1 MKKTD
6 IIFCGIYFAFPEPSA
21 LWLPALAIC
30 RIEWYNNKIIS
41 GVCRRKGEDPCPA
54 ADLHRAMKKW
64 NITRP
69 NEEAI
74 GALTR
79 GSDLEPL
86 CAAVLASRG
95 IRSVQAA
102 AAFLGTEELSD
113 PFLIR
118 DMQEAVEVINQA
130 VESGSP
136 ICVYGDYDCDGVT
149 ATVMLYSYLECLG
162 ADVRFYIPER
172 SEGYGMNEDS
182 IRRLAQ
188 EGVSLIVTVD
198 NGIAALAE
206 AELIARLGM
215 TLVVTDHHQP
225 GEQLPEAAAVIN
237 PHRADCPSPYKN
249 LCGAGVALKLIAALD
264 GGGYDMALEQFGD
277 LAAIGTVAD
286 IVPLDGENRF
296 LVRRGL
302 EYLQNTERE
311 GLLALIEAAGLS
323 EKPLDAHS
331 IGFMLAPR
339 LNAAGRFGSPSL
351 AVRLLL
357 SDDPQEAAE
366 LAAELDRL
374 NTERKTTE
382 NAIMQQIG
390 QQLRENPALLHARV
404 LVLAGEGWHPGV
416 IGILAARLVERFGKP
431 CFLLSIEGD
440 TARGSARSFGDFSVY
455 QCLHAASGVLTHW
468 GGHKGAGGMTLGAK
482 DLPEFDRLVQQ
493 YAKAQFPGVLVPELS
508 ALLLPPAMYT
518 PKQAAGLGVLAPFGA
533 ENPEP
538 LFAVVGASVTA
549 VAPTKNGQHSR
560 ITLRYGGVTIG
571 AFWFFC
577 KPEGLPFRQGDT
589 CDVLLTLQAD
599 SWNGKPCIR
608 AQIRD
613 GRLSG
618 TKQSAYF
625 AARASYEAYL
635 RQEALPVPYYGRMLP
650 TRQELVRV
658 YTAIG
663 QEDMSLEQLYASCA
677 GEDMNYCK
685 FRICCDIFAERGLI
699 ALDTV
704 EGTLRRLPV
713 TAKVQITES
722 QVYVKLHRL
731 ANNNSN

>member
-1 MKKTD
+1 
-6 IIFCGIYFAFPEPSA
+6 
-21 LWLPALAIC
+21 
-30 RIEWYNNKIIS
+30 
-41 GVCRRKGEDPCPA
+41 
-54 ADLHRAMKKW
+54 MKKW
-64 NITRP
+64 SITRP
-69 NEEAI
+69 DEAAA
-74 GALTR
+74 GALTK

-86 CAAVLASRG
+86 CAAVLAARG
-95 IRSVQAA
+95 IRTVQAA
-102 AAFLGTEELSD
+102 ADFLGSDELSD

-118 DMQEAVEVINQA
+118 DMQEAAEVINEA
-130 VESGSP
+130 VESGKP

-172 SEGYGMNEDS
+172 SEGYGMNEAS
-182 IRRLAQ
+182 IRKLAQ
-188 EGVSLIVTVD
+188 EGVSLIITVD

-206 AELIARLGM
+206 AELIAQLGM

-225 GEQLPEAAAVIN
+225 GECLPRAAAVVN

-311 GLLALIEAAGLS
+311 GLLALIQVAGLA

-339 LNAAGRFGSPSL
+339 INAAGRFGSPTL

-357 SDDPQEAAE
+357 CDDPQEAE
-366 LAAELDRL
+366 SLAAQLDQL
-374 NTERKTTE
+374 NTERKAAE
-382 NAIMQQIG
+382 SAIMQQID
-390 QQLRENPALLHARV
+390 QKLRQEPALLHARV

-431 CFLLSIEGD
+431 CFLLSVEGD

-468 GGHKGAGGMTLGAK
+468 GGHKGAGGMTLSAA

-493 YAKAQFPGVLVPELS
+493 YAREQFPVMPVPELS
-508 ALLLPPAMYT
+508 ALLLPPALYT
-518 PKQAAGLGVLAPFGA
+518 PKQAAGLEVLAPFGA

-538 LFAVVGASVTA
+538 LFAVVGASVTG
-549 VAPTKNGQHSR
+549 VTPTKNGQHSR
-560 ITLRYGGVTIG
+560 ITLRYGDVNIS

-577 KPEGLPFRQGDT
+577 KPDALPFRQGDA
-589 CDVLLTLQAD
+589 CDLLLTIQAD

-608 AQIRD
+608 ARIRD

-625 AARASYEAYL
+625 AARASYEAYW
-635 RQEALPVPYYGRMLP
+635 RKEALPRAYYGRMLP
-650 TRQELVRV
+650 ARQELIRV
-658 YTAIG
+658 YNAIG
-663 QEDMSLEQLYASCA
+663 QEDMPLEALYAACA
-677 GEDMNYCK
+677 GTDLNYCK

-699 ALDTV
+699 ALDPAA
-704 EGTLRRLPV
+704 GTLRRLPV

-722 QVYVKLHRL
+722 QVFLELHRL
-731 ANNNSN
+731 AENGFT

>member
-1 MKKTD
+1 
-6 IIFCGIYFAFPEPSA
+6 
-21 LWLPALAIC
+21 
-30 RIEWYNNKIIS
+30 
-41 GVCRRKGEDPCPA
+41 
-54 ADLHRAMKKW
+54 MKKW
-64 NITRP
+64 TIARP
-69 NEEAI
+69 DEAAV

-79 GSDLEPL
+79 GSDLQPL

-102 AAFLGTEELSD
+102 ADFLGSEELSD

-118 DMQEAVEVINQA
+118 DMQEAADLINEA
-130 VESGSP
+130 VESGRR

-162 ADVRFYIPER
+162 ADVQYYIPER
-172 SEGYGMNEDS
+172 SEGYGMNEAS
-182 IRRLAQ
+182 IRRLAE

-206 AELIARLGM
+206 AELIAGLGM

-225 GEQLPEAAAVIN
+225 GECLPKAAAVID
-237 PHRADCPSPYKN
+237 PHRTDCPSPYKN

-264 GGGYDMALEQFGD
+264 GGSYDMALEQFGD

-302 EYLQNTERE
+302 EYLQNTERQ
-311 GLLALIEAAGLS
+311 GLLALIEVAGLA

-339 LNAAGRFGSPSL
+339 INAAGRFGSPTL
-351 AVRLLL
+351 AVQLLL
-357 SDDPQEAAE
+357 CDDPQEAAE
-366 LAAELDRL
+366 LAARLDRL
-374 NTERKTTE
+374 NTERKAAE
-382 NAIMQQIG
+382 NAIMQQIDRK
-390 QQLRENPALLHARV
+390 LRETPTLLHARV

-431 CFLLSIEGD
+431 CFLLSVEGD

-455 QCLHAASGVLTHW
+455 QCLHAASGVLSHW
-468 GGHKGAGGMTLGAK
+468 GGHKGAGGMTLAAA
-482 DLPEFDRLVQQ
+482 DLPEFDRLVQA
-493 YAKAQFPGVLVPELS
+493 YAGAQFPTMPVPELS
-508 ALLLPPAMYT
+508 ALLLPPALYT
-518 PKQAAGLGVLAPFGA
+518 PQQAEGLAVLAPFGA

-538 LFAVVGASVTA
+538 LFAVVGASVTG

-560 ITLRYGGVTIG
+560 ITLRYGSVSIS

-577 KPEGLPFRQGDT
+577 KPDALPFRQGDR
-589 CDVLLTLQAD
+589 CDLLLTIQAD
-599 SWNGKPCIR
+599 SWNGRPCIR
-608 AQIRD
+608 TQIRD

-618 TKQSAYF
+618 TKQSAFF
-625 AARASYEAYL
+625 AALASYEAYL
-635 RQEALPVPYYGRMLP
+635 RQEALPRAYYDRMRP
-650 TRQELVRV
+650 ARQELIRV

-663 QEDMSLEQLYASCA
+663 QEDMPIEKLYALCA
-677 GEDMNYCK
+677 GADMNYCK

-699 ALDTV
+699 ALDPAA
-704 EGTLRRLPV
+704 GTLRRLPV
-713 TAKVQITES
+713 KEKVQITES
-722 QVYVKLHRL
+722 RVFLELNRL
-731 ANNNSN
+731 AENGFT